1 LNNADMLLRLRKTTC
16 PAIRVRPQCR
26 RMETKLARYL
36 QALSRAAEISMQA
49 FTEKPPVALPRDMED
64 QDWVGEGSDSQVL
77 DVDATW
83 AARSYLRPS
92 RCLVAPQNR
101 MDQII
106 SYKSKKALQRVR
118 HDFLCSSQMMV

>member
-1 LNNADMLLRLRKTTC
+1 
-16 PAIRVRPQCR
+16 
-26 RMETKLARYL
+26 
-36 QALSRAAEISMQA
+36 MQA

-77 DVDATW
+77 DVDATALPGLLEVHLNRATHLEQVSVHRCW